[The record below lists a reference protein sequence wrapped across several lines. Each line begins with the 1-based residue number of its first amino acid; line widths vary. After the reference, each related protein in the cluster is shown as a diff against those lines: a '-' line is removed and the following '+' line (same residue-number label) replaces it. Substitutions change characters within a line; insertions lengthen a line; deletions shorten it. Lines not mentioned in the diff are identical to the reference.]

1 MIDAADLLGAKR
13 TDLERLAAYLGVRAE
28 AEEDDQDLALR
39 IADAL
44 RVIRGEA

>member
-1 MIDAADLLGAKR
+1 VIEAADLVGAKR
-13 TDLERLAAYLGVRAE
+13 ADLDRLAAYLGVRAE
-28 AEEDDQDLALR
+28 AEEDDVKLALR